1 MGRELDIREMPKRG
15 GKREGAG
22 RKPKSEE
29 VALIEKLTPLEPLAF
44 AALEK
49 GLEKGDFKFTQ
60 LFYNY
65 YAGKPRETKDI
76 IVTNEQPI
84 FNVDLLDDI

>member
-1 MGRELDIREMPKRG
+1 MDRRKFNKGTIGNKG
-15 GKREGAG
+15 G

-44 AALEK
+44 EALTK
-49 GLEKGDFKFTQ
+49 GLKSGDFKYVQ

-76 IVTNEQPI
+76 TINEDLPL
-84 FNVDLLDDI
+84 FVD

>member
-1 MGRELDIREMPKRG
+1 MDKRKNNG
-15 GKREGAG
+15 GHTTAG
-22 RKPKSEE
+22 RKSKAEE

-44 AALEK
+44 DALMK
-49 GLEKGDFKFTQ
+49 GLEKADFKYVQ

-76 IVTNEQPI
+76 TINE
-84 FNVDLLDDI
+84 DLPLFID

>member
-1 MGRELDIREMPKRG
+1 MEDKRKFNG
-15 GKREGAG
+15 GHTTAG
-22 RKPKSEE
+22 RKANAEE

-49 GLEKGDFKFTQ
+49 GLANGDFKFTQ

-76 IVTNEQPI
+76 TVSNEQPI
-84 FNVDLLDDI
+84 FNIDLDEV

>member
-1 MGRELDIREMPKRG
+1 MEDKRKFNG
-15 GKREGAG
+15 GHNTAG
-22 RKPKSEE
+22 RKSKSEE
-29 VALIEKLTPLEPLAF
+29 VALIEKLGALEPSAF
-44 AALEK
+44 MALEQ
-49 GLEKGDFKFTQ
+49 GLERGDFKFVQ

-84 FNVDLLDDI
+84 FNIDLLDDI

>member
-1 MGRELDIREMPKRG
+1 MDKRKFNG
-15 GKREGAG
+15 GNKNAG

-29 VALIEKLTPLEPLAF
+29 VALIEKLGPLEPLAH
-44 AALEK
+44 AALLK
-49 GLEKGDFKFTQ
+49 GLENGDFKYVQ

-76 IVTNEQPI
+76 TINE
-84 FNVDLLDDI
+84 DLPLFID

>member
-1 MGRELDIREMPKRG
+1 MENKRG
-15 GKREGAG
+15 GVREGAG
-22 RKPKSEE
+22 RPSKASE

-65 YAGKPRETKDI
+65 YAGKPRETKD
-76 IVTNEQPI
+76 VTLTTEQPI
-84 FNVDLLDDI
+84 FDLNDLGDI

>member
-1 MGRELDIREMPKRG
+1 MEDKRKGNG
-15 GKREGAG
+15 GHPNSG
-22 RKPKSEE
+22 RKSKAEE

-49 GLEKGDFKFTQ
+49 GLERGDFKFTQ

-65 YAGKPRETKDI
+65 YAGKPRETKD
-76 IVTNEQPI
+76 VTLISEQPI
-84 FNVDLLDDI
+84 FDINDLGDI